1 MTDRV
6 AIIGAGIAGF
16 AAGLACRQLDI
27 EFQLFDAA
35 ADPLA
40 GGAAITLWP
49 NALRALS
56 ELGIGDLGSGVA
68 ANAITQG
75 GIATDWGAVL
85 YQLPLDWMR
94 KQYGCFPVCVR
105 RDVLLL
111 AMYEALSRPKIAHA
125 RVQTVLEQTD
135 GVMVEGS
142 HGRFAYDAA
151 VIADGIHSQA
161 RHHIHPVQPRPTRYT
176 AWRGMA
182 QGPVVD
188 PATMWEYWGEGVRF
202 GYASISPHATY
213 WFATV
218 NHRLLGGQDASWD
231 VARRLFAG
239 FPAPVRACIAATPDA
254 DVLRHRVQDLPPG
267 CPMAQGR
274 MVLMGDAAHAIT
286 PNLGFGGALAMED
299 AATWLYVVRN
309 VGISPAAFRIYAAQR
324 RRRVREMAYAT
335 RQFGDVM
342 QWQNKGI
349 AHMRN
354 TVFRIAAPIAGR
366 LLWRRLLG
374 STGRP

>member
-1 MTDRV
+1 MTARV

-16 AAGLACRQLDI
+16 AAGLACRQLDV

-56 ELGIGDLGSGVA
+56 ELGMRDLGSGLA
-68 ANAITQG
+68 ANAITHG
-75 GIATDWGAVL
+75 GIATERGAVL
-85 YQLPLDWMR
+85 YELPLVWMR
-94 KQYGCFPVCVR
+94 KQHGYFPVCVR
-105 RDVLLL
+105 RDVLLF
-111 AMYEALSRPKIAHA
+111 AMYKALLRPTIARA
-125 RVQTVLEQTD
+125 RVQRVFAQTD

-142 HGRFAYDAA
+142 RGRLAYDAA

-161 RHHIHPVQPRPTRYT
+161 RHDICPVQPRPTRYM
-176 AWRGMA
+176 AWRGIA

-218 NHRLLGGQDASWD
+218 NDRLLGGQDAGWD

-239 FPAPVRACIAATPDA
+239 FPPPVRACIAATPDA

-267 CPMAQGR
+267 CPLAQGR
-274 MVLMGDAAHAIT
+274 IVLMGDAAHAIT
-286 PNLGFGGALAMED
+286 PNLGFGGALAVED
-299 AATWLYVVRN
+299 AATWLRAVRN
-309 VGISPAAFRIYAAQR
+309 VGVSPAAFRIYAAQR
-324 RRRVREMAYAT
+324 RRRVREMAYVT

-342 QWQNKGI
+342 QWQNQGMI
-349 AHMRN
+349 HMRN
-354 TVFRIAAPIAGR
+354 ALFRIAAPMAGR